1 MSEARWTVRRVLGWT
16 TQHFDKHSIDAPR
29 LAAELLLAHVLGV
42 DRVRLYTDFERPLEA
57 SELAAY
63 RALIE
68 RRVEGEP
75 VQYLTG
81 RRDFYGRNFDVD
93 ARVLIPR
100 PETELLVE
108 AVLREVPPQGAARL
122 LDVGTG
128 SGCIAV
134 TLAAERPEATV
145 VATDIDAGCCALA
158 RTNAGR
164 LAARVD
170 IRQGDLFAPVESEAP
185 FDVVVSNPPYVRTD
199 ELAGLQPEVQRE
211 PRLALDGGPQGTSVL
226 SRVVESA
233 FAHLVPGGLLA
244 LEIGEQQ
251 GTAVRDLLQARG
263 YERVRIESDLER
275 RDRMAFGTR
284 PRGRMAAQPGPTEGR
299 GRG

>member
-1 MSEARWTVRRVLGWT
+1 M
-16 TQHFDKHSIDAPR
+16 H
-29 LAAELLLAHVLGV
+29 
-42 DRVRLYTDFERPLEA
+42 LYTDLDRPLEKG
-57 SELAAY
+57 ELSAY

-81 RRDFYGRNFDVD
+81 KRTFYGRTFGVD

-108 AVLREVPPQGAARL
+108 SVLRGLPSGGSLRL
-122 LDVGTG
+122 LDVATG

-145 VATDIDAGCCALA
+145 VATDVDAGCCALA
-158 RTNAGR
+158 RANAEAAG

-170 IRQGDLFAPVESEAP
+170 VRCGDLFAPVASEPP
-185 FDVVVSNPPYVRTD
+185 FDAVVSNPPYIKSAD
-199 ELAGLQPEVQRE
+199 LAGLQAEVRRE
-211 PRLALDGGPQGTSVL
+211 PKLALDGGPEGLSVL
-226 SRVVESA
+226 ARVVEEA
-233 FAHLVPGGLLA
+233 FAHLLPGGLLA
-244 LEIGEQQ
+244 LEIGEEQ
-251 GTAVRDLLQARG
+251 GDAVRDLLQARG
-263 YERVRIESDLER
+263 YERVDIQPDLER

-284 PRGRMAAQPGPTEGR
+284 PRG
-299 GRG
+299 